1 MKQTM
6 MNTAAG
12 VLVAVLLGSA
22 GLAYAN
28 PYPVGSQQWHNFNGI
43 MQSEADRIQRER
55 NAVRQQPTYH
65 GPTAA
70 EIRAWEQ
77 REAKVQ
83 AEIAEL
89 RRTPFWMALAWDF
102 DKDTITWPGGYPSK
116 ERAIERAKQICNSS
130 SCHVFATFSN
140 SCAVVVKATDNP
152 RDKNDLFVGI
162 NPDDEIAAQQAM
174 RACQR
179 VHGDTKSRCFYT
191 GAHTGKGI
199 NGTAFCTGYDYSIYG
214 QH

>member
-12 VLVAVLLGSA
+12 ALVTVLLGGA
-22 GLAYAN
+22 GLAWADGFDPWLADGLN
-28 PYPVGSQQWHNFNGI
+28 KQIQQNR
-43 MQSEADRIQRER
+43 EAQ
-55 NAVRQQPTYH
+55 QQPTYH

-102 DKDTITWPGGYPSK
+102 EKDTITWPGGYPSK

-179 VHGDTKSRCFYT
+179 VHGYTKSRCFYT
-191 GAHTGKGI
+191 GAHTGKGA

-214 QH
+214 QR